1 MLRIDLFAED
11 QAHEL
16 FVSALLRRI
25 LGHAG
30 LPFTLNVRSAVG
42 GHGRALVALKTYQR
56 AVLKGAAGLVR
67 PDLLIVIIDA
77 NCNKPVAARN
87 AILGEIVAGA
97 AGEMVIACPDPHI
110 ERWFFAD
117 PEVFARV
124 IGVDQQ
130 PGRRK
135 CERSRYKA
143 LLKNAVRRAGHF
155 PTVGGVEFAEEI
167 VREMDL
173 NRARRNEPSLG
184 VLLDAVNAFAARAVH

>member
-1 MLRIDLFAED
+1 MPSIDLFAED
-11 QAHEL
+11 RAHEL

-25 LGHAG
+25 LGQAG

-42 GHGRALVALKTYQR
+42 GHGRALTALKTYQR
-56 AVLKGAAGLVR
+56 AVLKSAAGLVR
-67 PDLLIVIIDA
+67 PDLLVVIIDA
-77 NCNKPVAARN
+77 NCQGPVEARK
-87 AILGEIVAGA
+87 AIQAEIVSEA
-97 AGEMVIACPDPHI
+97 AGETVIACPDPHI

-135 CERSRYKA
+135 CERGRYKA
-143 LLKNAVRRAGHF
+143 LLKDAVRRAGHF
-155 PTVGGVEFAEEI
+155 PTVGGVEFAEEL

-173 NRARRNEPSLG
+173 HRAGRNEPSLG
-184 VLLDAVNAFAARAVH
+184 ILIDGVSAFAARARR